1 MYIFISHIDVH
12 TFACVKAKEDYEG
25 LAEEYER
32 CFESI
37 NEILKS
43 QKSENKYTLE
53 YFYVVTIK

>member
-37 NEILKS
+37 NEILKKPEIRK
-43 QKSENKYTLE
+43 QI
-53 YFYVVTIK
+53 YFRIFMLSL